1 MNFLSGVH
9 GVVAVVLLCSL
20 LFVEEAGVPLPFA
33 PGEVTLLAGGLLI
46 AAGGLNPFVFVP
58 LAIVAC
64 GGGAMVGF
72 SWAQIVGERGL
83 AGLAARLHQ
92 QRVMGRV
99 TARIRSAG
107 PVDVGVSRL
116 IPGLRIYTT
125 LVAGALGLRR
135 RDFVLGMLPATV
147 AWVVVWVVLGA
158 VAGIPLEHFF
168 TRLARLAIQGAIL
181 VLIGLG
187 GYLALRRVPS
197 TQRESLLHLPSW
209 GRTVLALAVD
219 LGVVVSILTGLL
231 AIVRRFVGT
240 GLISGWADVV
250 VTVAAIAALYLVVTR
265 RGAGATL
272 GEALLR
278 TVYLPHRGEKTVAEI
293 IEAAVGR
300 HEGDPALQG
309 AADLLHALGSVP
321 RLAVLRSVL
330 GGAET
335 PTKVAAEVG
344 IAPDE
349 AAYHLAALQH
359 VGVVRML
366 PDPGGDIYRVP
377 ESFVGWVTELLNA
390 VRPPRGARNGQ
401 GHEPMLLEASTADPP
416 RGHQDH

>member
-33 PGEVTLLAGGLLI
+33 PGELTLLAGGLLI
-46 AAGGLNPFVFVP
+46 GAGALNPFIFVP

-83 AGLAARLHQ
+83 AGIAARLHQ
-92 QRVMGRV
+92 QRVVGRV

-107 PVDVGVSRL
+107 PLDVGVSRL

-125 LVAGALGLRR
+125 LVAGALGVRR
-135 RDFVLGMLPATV
+135 RDFVVGMVPATIV
-147 AWVVVWVVLGA
+147 WVLIWVVLGA
-158 VAGIPLEHFF
+158 VVGIPLEHFF
-168 TRLARLAIQGAIL
+168 TKLERVAIQGGIL
-181 VLIGLG
+181 AVIGFG
-187 GYLALRRVPS
+187 AYLALRRAS
-197 TQRESLLHLPSW
+197 NTQRESLMHLPGW

-231 AIVRRFVGT
+231 AVVRRFEGPN
-240 GLISGWADVV
+240 LISGWADVA
-250 VTVAAIAALYLVVTR
+250 VTVAVVAVLYLFVTR
-265 RGAGATL
+265 RGAGATI

-278 TVYLPHRGEKTVAEI
+278 TVYLPHRGERSMGEI

-300 HEGDPALQG
+300 HPGDPTLQG
-309 AADLLHALGSVP
+309 AADLLHTLGSVP

-330 GGAET
+330 GGATTVGE
-335 PTKVAAEVG
+335 VAEAAE
-344 IAPDE
+344 IPPEE

-359 VGVVRML
+359 VGVVSQVSQ
-366 PDPGGDIYRVP
+366 PGGDVYRVP
-377 ESFVGWVTELLNA
+377 EPFVAWVTELLVA
-390 VRPPRGARNGQ
+390 VGHRPGAGDGDGRRPLQ
-401 GHEPMLLEASTADPP
+401 VEASAAESP
-416 RGHQDH
+416 RSRRGS